1 MSKYLSISV
10 IFLLMAVISPAI
22 QWVAAENTQSAPDIS
37 AVWMAFASNP
47 PGRLGAEQSRLS
59 PAGEALV
66 SRFEETYGQEH
77 PDPGAFCVPQGMPSV
92 MLALV
97 TYPIEIIQHPDRVT
111 MLAEMEMQVRR
122 IYLDG
127 RGHPEDYPHTR
138 IGHSI
143 GHWEGDTLIINTALL
158 TGWETRNWPHTE
170 NARIQERIHL
180 TTRDKMKVQPSPF
193 ITQKPLDDQVMVVE
207 LILTDPEIYVE
218 PVTIT
223 MYYQKISD
231 DNILEYDCPVGL
243 WLDALE
249 AHSKE

>member
-1 MSKYLSISV
+1 MSQSSRIHA
-10 IFLLMAVISPAI
+10 AVLIMMLYASAA
-22 QWVAAENTQSAPDIS
+22 QWVSAEPDIS
-37 AVWMAFASNP
+37 AVWMAFASDP

-66 SRFEETYGQEH
+66 SRFEETYGREH

-97 TYPIEIIQHPDRVT
+97 TYPIEIIQHPKRVT

-127 RGHPEDYPHTR
+127 RDHPGDYPNTR
-138 IGHSI
+138 VGHSI
-143 GHWEGDTLIINTALL
+143 GHWEGDTLIIDTTLL

-193 ITQKPLDDQVMVVE
+193 IIQKPLDDQVMVVE
-207 LILTDPEIYVE
+207 LTLTDPEIYVE

-249 AHSKE
+249 GHRQ